1 MSGIHTI
8 IIIHFVKEFNAWLNY
23 KSLVRVWE
31 LSKVRNDNSYEK
43 NTEKHASKFQLD
55 YTKCNKNVHEFISS
69 IQNYDALIVRSDTK
83 ITADILESGAK
94 NLKAVG
100 RAGVGVD
107 NIDVDAATKHN
118 IIVLK

>member
-1 MSGIHTI
+1 M
-8 IIIHFVKEFNAWLNY
+8 
-23 KSLVRVWE
+23 
-31 LSKVRNDNSYEK
+31 
-43 NTEKHASKFQLD
+43 D